1 MKSKFD
7 GTIDQPLKG
16 IKVLDFGQVYQGP
29 YATYLMAQAGA
40 DVIKI
45 EAPTGEPLRQ
55 REVKGGPA
63 IFQMGMLNANKRAI
77 TLDLKTEKG
86 KQLLRDLVPHMDILL
101 ENFTPG
107 VMDRL
112 GVGASSLQQ
121 INPRLIY
128 ASGTGYGLSGPDK
141 DAMAMDIT
149 VQAMSG
155 IMSVTGEEGGPPV
168 RVGPAIADFMGGIH
182 LYSGV
187 MTALYER
194 ERTGKGRL
202 VEVSMLESVYPTLA
216 SGLGAMYDNNG
227 EIPPRPGN
235 RGALNTAPYSVFEA
249 ADGYISIFCLKED
262 HWTNLCDA
270 MSKPEL
276 ATDSRF
282 ATSEARAKNLELTE
296 QVVTAWSSQLPKD
309 KVFEL
314 LCEHRVPA
322 APVRTMKEVSTSE
335 HMFAR
340 GSLQKLA
347 HPDLGEVTLPTS
359 PLRYHGTPQNELTPS
374 PRLGQHNHEVLAEF
388 LNLSAEQVD
397 QLREE
402 GAI

>member
-1 MKSKFD
+1 MQSEFD
-7 GTIDQPLKG
+7 GKIDPPLKG

-55 REVKGGPA
+55 REARGGPA
-63 IFQMGMLNANKRAI
+63 VFQMGMLNANKRAI
-77 TLDLKTEKG
+77 TIDLKTEQG

-112 GVGASSLQQ
+112 GVGAASLQE

-155 IMSVTGEEGGPPV
+155 IMSVTGFDGGPPV

-182 LYSGV
+182 LYSAV

-194 ERTGKGRL
+194 ERTGIGRL

-216 SGLGAMYDNNG
+216 SGLGAMHDNGG

-249 ADGYISIFCLKED
+249 ADGHISIFCLKEN
-262 HWTNLCDA
+262 HWNNLCNA
-270 MSKPEL
+270 MGKPEL
-276 ATDSRF
+276 IEDSRF
-282 ATSEARAKNLELTE
+282 ATSEARAQNLELTE
-296 QVVTAWSSQLPKD
+296 QVVTSWSSQLPKD
-309 KVFEL
+309 EVFRL
-314 LCEHRVPA
+314 LCEYRVPA
-322 APVRTMKEVSTSE
+322 APVRTMEEVSTSE
-335 HMFAR
+335 HMLAR
-340 GSLQKLA
+340 GSLQKLD

-359 PLRYHGTPQNELTPS
+359 PLRYHGTPQTQLTAS
-374 PRLGQHNHEVLAEF
+374 PRLGQHNHEVLSE
-388 LNLSAEQVD
+388 LLDLSSDQID
-397 QLREE
+397 QLHAD